1 MSIGTVLDEAWTLFT
16 RFFLRFFLIAL
27 VVFASINLVYALL
40 VEAISSDN
48 DGAAVLLALLGLAT
62 AVIGATWLQGAFVY
76 AVQDARDGTFD
87 ASLGQIFSRVA
98 PSILPLLGAGLL
110 AGLGI
115 ALGFLLL
122 IIPGLFLITI
132 WAVVA
137 PVIVVE
143 KPGVFAAFGRSREL
157 VRGHGWTVFGIVH
170 HHRAPL
176 RHRERAPSGRVL
188 RAARVPRDPHRLDDR
203 AGRRHALRRDRDR
216 GHVLPASRG
225 RRRRCRDA
233 RRGVTLD
240 PETEARIEEPASADA
255 VREARL
261 TPAEAVEHMRIRLPD
276 RGNRKLR
283 RVLERANADRV
294 LKGWW
299 HVANVNAVVRLQIND
314 HSWVH
319 IQIVANIALKLLRQ
333 LTKHRIEPS
342 VVRDY
347 GMTNEDAEVVVVLAA
362 LTHCVGMSVH
372 RRGHEDWSLFLAEPK
387 LRELLDGIYEEPDR
401 TVIVSEVL
409 QAITSH
415 RADGEPLSLE
425 AGIMRVGDALDM
437 AKGRS
442 RIPFEKGQVSMHSLS
457 AAAVEEVLIVDGEVK
472 PVRIEIIMNN
482 SSGLFQV
489 DGLLKA
495 KLRGSGLEPHVEV
508 IAHIDTADEKRLV
521 PEYRLEI

>member
-1 MSIGTVLDEAWTLFT
+1 M
-16 RFFLRFFLIAL
+16 
-27 VVFASINLVYALL
+27 
-40 VEAISSDN
+40 
-48 DGAAVLLALLGLAT
+48 
-62 AVIGATWLQGAFVY
+62 
-76 AVQDARDGTFD
+76 
-87 ASLGQIFSRVA
+87 
-98 PSILPLLGAGLL
+98 
-110 AGLGI
+110 
-115 ALGFLLL
+115 
-122 IIPGLFLITI
+122 
-132 WAVVA
+132 
-137 PVIVVE
+137 
-143 KPGVFAAFGRSREL
+143 
-157 VRGHGWTVFGIVH
+157 
-170 HHRAPL
+170 
-176 RHRERAPSGRVL
+176 
-188 RAARVPRDPHRLDDR
+188 
-203 AGRRHALRRDRDR
+203 
-216 GHVLPASRG
+216 
-225 RRRRCRDA
+225 
-233 RRGVTLD
+233 TLD
-240 PETEARIEEPASADA
+240 PETEARIDEPASADA

-283 RVLERANADRV
+283 RVLERANADRE

-299 HVANVNAVVRLQIND
+299 HVANVNAVVRLEIND

-333 LTKHRIEPS
+333 LTKHGVEPS
-342 VVRDY
+342 VVGDY
-347 GMTNEDAEVVVVLAA
+347 GMQNEDAEVVVVLAA

-387 LRELLDGIYEEPDR
+387 LRELLEGIYDEPDR

-425 AGIMRVGDALDM
+425 AGILRVGDALDM

-457 AAAVEEVLIVDGEVK
+457 AAAVDEVVIGDGETK
-472 PVRIEIIMNN
+472 PVRIEIVMNN

>member
-1 MSIGTVLDEAWTLFT
+1 
-16 RFFLRFFLIAL
+16 
-27 VVFASINLVYALL
+27 
-40 VEAISSDN
+40 
-48 DGAAVLLALLGLAT
+48 
-62 AVIGATWLQGAFVY
+62 
-76 AVQDARDGTFD
+76 
-87 ASLGQIFSRVA
+87 
-98 PSILPLLGAGLL
+98 
-110 AGLGI
+110 
-115 ALGFLLL
+115 
-122 IIPGLFLITI
+122 
-132 WAVVA
+132 
-137 PVIVVE
+137 
-143 KPGVFAAFGRSREL
+143 
-157 VRGHGWTVFGIVH
+157 
-170 HHRAPL
+170 
-176 RHRERAPSGRVL
+176 
-188 RAARVPRDPHRLDDR
+188 
-203 AGRRHALRRDRDR
+203 
-216 GHVLPASRG
+216 
-225 RRRRCRDA
+225 
-233 RRGVTLD
+233 VTLD
-240 PETEARIEEPASADA
+240 PETEARIEEPVSADV

-261 TPAEAVEHMRIRLPD
+261 TPAEAVEHMRIRLPE

-283 RVLERANADRV
+283 RVLERANADPA

-333 LTKHRIEPS
+333 LTKHGVEPS

-347 GMTNEDAEVVVVLAA
+347 GMQNEDAEVVVVLAA

-387 LRELLDGIYEEPDR
+387 LRELLDGIYDEPDR

-415 RADGEPLSLE
+415 RAVGEPLSLE
-425 AGIMRVGDALDM
+425 AGILRVGDALDM

-442 RIPFEKGQVSMHSLS
+442 RIPFEKGQVTMHSLS
-457 AAAVEEVLIVDGEVK
+457 AAAVDEVVIGDGETK